1 MVLAN
6 VPEFD
11 IIGAEKFEDEA
22 VGAIDPKAP
31 DFVML
36 RMQLLS
42 MERRMKWV
50 FSEEIGLGAGF
61 ALNRLGKFLEQ
72 LIEGCGRRKFEH
84 GPLVDQLP

>member
-1 MVLAN
+1 MMAN

-11 IIGAEKFEDEA
+11 IIGAEKFEDDA

-42 MERRMKWV
+42 MATDEMG
-50 FSEEIGLGAGF
+50 FLGRDWSWC
-61 ALNRLGKFLEQ
+61 RLCVESTW
-72 LIEGCGRRKFEH
+72 E
-84 GPLVDQLP
+84 VS